1 MQEWG
6 RAPDDETRENEVS
19 VEANA
24 SIIGVKR
31 SGRN

>member
-1 MQEWG
+1 MQEG
-6 RAPDDETRENEVS
+6 ERVPDDETRENEVS

-31 SGRN
+31 NCRN